1 MLFVENTDYLNEIES
16 FISKKNDISKI
27 KFFLFKIKFKYL

>member
-16 FISKKNDISKI
+16 FISKKNEYSKI
-27 KFFLFKIKFKYL
+27 IFFLF